1 MKNRKTEILHFNFE
15 LEDVLAHSKT
25 FKSAGE
31 SLEYLQRILRF
42 KKNNKTIIDNSL
54 DNPNYDFVTEV
65 KAEIKRLK
73 RIDGKNEKRKDEKI
87 IPGKKDVKTL
97 DNLVWWKGTEPQ
109 IIFLF
114 ELLFN
119 SDLIDKTQYDNRYAI
134 IESNFKN
141 KFGKS
146 FDNQQLAR
154 AALNMSIGKNDGKPK
169 KKDAETIEDVIKEI
183 RDFLKNEQK

>member
-1 MKNRKTEILHFNFE
+1 MKSEISHFNFE
-15 LEDVLAHSKT
+15 LEKVLESARKL
-25 FKSAGE
+25 KSTEE
-31 SLEYLQRILRF
+31 SIEYLQKILRL

-54 DNPNYDFVTEV
+54 DNPDYDFVVEV

-87 IPGKKDVKTL
+87 IPRIKDVKAL

-154 AALNMSIGKNDGKPK
+154 AALNMSISKNDGKPK